1 MTLRLR
7 ALLRL
12 LLLLALG
19 ALAGSPGALAGAQEE
34 KAPAPKLVV
43 IVVVDGLGEH
53 QIDQFRPRF
62 KSGLRQLLDKGAW
75 FTHAEY
81 GQSTTVT
88 ATGHATIASGAYA
101 YRHGLV
107 ANEWFDPR
115 AEKEVYC
122 VEDPEF
128 RIVGEVSKEK
138 HPGTSPKNLFVTT
151 IGDELRLA
159 TGFKSR
165 VFAVSMKDRGAIL
178 MAGRGGMAYYF
189 SGETGRFV
197 TSSYYLKDGRY
208 PDWWKRFHDGAPQ
221 NAWFQKDWQ
230 PETMPP
236 VSSEPEPPRAD
247 AATGFGTHFPHRVD
261 GGGKK
266 PDAAYY
272 KTLLS
277 TPYSHQLLT
286 SFCRALMEGEGI
298 GRNPAD
304 CPDLLA
310 ISYSSH
316 DYINH
321 RFGPESPES
330 EDDLLKFD
338 GIFADL
344 LGLLDRQVGLKN
356 VLLVLSS
363 DHGFSVAPGTW
374 TEKIRLEA
382 DRIYGDELLAKVNR
396 RLRIKFGIDKIAM
409 AFFPPTLW
417 LDDEL
422 IDARKL
428 GRKEVEDECAGVL
441 ASLPGIHSVYTRTQ
455 LERGDV
461 PRTRLGTL
469 VSRAWNPK
477 VSGDVLVIQKD
488 GWMFAAKRDD
498 PNPAGA
504 THGSPW
510 EYDTRVPVVF
520 LGDAWIKD
528 GRYAQ
533 PADTT
538 DIAATLAEILRIPP
552 PSGCEGRVR
561 TEILR

>member
-1 MTLRLR
+1 MTIRLR
-7 ALLRL
+7 AVLRL
-12 LLLLALG
+12 LLILTLG
-19 ALAGSPGALAGAQEE
+19 AGTLARAQDGRP
-34 KAPAPKLVV
+34 PAPKLVV

-53 QIDQFRPRF
+53 QVDQFRPRF
-62 KSGLRQLLDKGAW
+62 KSGLKQLLDKGAW

-107 ANEWFDPR
+107 GNEWFDPR
-115 AEKEVYC
+115 TEKEVYC
-122 VEDPEF
+122 CEDPEY
-128 RIVGEVSKEK
+128 RIAGEVSKEK
-138 HPGTSPKNLFVTT
+138 HPGTSPRNLFVTT
-151 IGDELRLA
+151 IGDEVRLA
-159 TGFKSR
+159 TEFKSR
-165 VFAVSMKDRGAIL
+165 VFGISMKDRGAIL
-178 MAGRGGMAYYF
+178 MAGRGGMAYFY

-208 PDWWKRFHDGAPQ
+208 PDWWKKFHEGVPQ

-230 PETMPP
+230 PETIPPTSADPAEPP
-236 VSSEPEPPRAD
+236 VAD
-247 AATGFGTHFPHRVD
+247 GASGFGKRFPHRID
-261 GGGKK
+261 GTGKK
-266 PDAAYY
+266 PDPAYY

-298 GRNPAD
+298 GKNASD
-304 CPDLLA
+304 CPDVLA

-363 DHGFSVAPGTW
+363 DHGFSVAPSTW
-374 TEKIRLEA
+374 TDKVRLEA

-409 AFFPPTLW
+409 SFMPPTLW
-417 LDDEL
+417 LDYEL
-422 IDARKL
+422 IDQRKL
-428 GRKEVEDECAGVL
+428 GRKEVEDECADVL
-441 ASLPGIHSVYTRTQ
+441 SSLPGIHSVYTRTQ
-455 LERGDV
+455 LQHGDV
-461 PRTRLGTL
+461 PRTRLGTM
-469 VSRAWNPK
+469 VSRAWNSK

-498 PNPAGA
+498 TTTTPTGA

-520 LGDAWIKD
+520 LGDAWIKE

-533 PADTT
+533 HVDTT
-538 DIAATLAEILRIPP
+538 DIAPTLAEILRVAP
-552 PSGCEGRVR
+552 PSGCEGRVLS
-561 TEILR
+561 EILK